1 MLYKVQKIISIDKY
15 SIVCQLNTGIKKKI
29 EILPLIENHA
39 HLNGINQLK
48 DKSIFEKVAI
58 GTMGEL
64 FWENIILSKSN
75 EKWNY
80 DISPEYIYNKGL
92 SID

>member
-1 MLYKVQKIISIDKY
+1 MLYKVQKIIAIQNY
-15 SIVCQLNTGIKKKI
+15 SIVCQLNTGIKKRI

-64 FWENIILSKSN
+64 FWENLILSKSN

-80 DISPEYIYNKGL
+80 DISPEYIYNQGQ

>member
-1 MLYKVQKIISIDKY
+1 MMYKVQKIIEINQY
-15 SIVCQLNTGIKKKI
+15 AIVCQLNTGIKKKI

-48 DKSIFEKVAI
+48 EKAIFEKVAI

-64 FWENIILSKSN
+64 YWENLILSKSN

-80 DISPEYIYNKGL
+80 DISPEYIYNFGL
-92 SID
+92 ALD

>member
-1 MLYKVQKIISIDKY
+1 MMYKVHKIIQIDDFA
-15 SIVCQLNTGIKKKI
+15 IVCQLNNGLQKRI
-29 EILPLIENHA
+29 EILPLIEKHA

-48 DKSIFEKVAI
+48 VKAVFEKVNI

-64 FWENIILSKSN
+64 YWENLIISKSN
-75 EKWNY
+75 EMWNY
-80 DISPEYIYNKGL
+80 DISPEYIYNNGV

>member
-1 MLYKVQKIISIDKY
+1 MMYKVSKILQIEQY

-29 EILPLIENHA
+29 EILPLIEIHS

-48 DKSIFEKVAI
+48 DKSIFDKVAI

-64 FWENIILSKSN
+64 FWEHLIISKSN

-80 DISPEYIYNKGL
+80 DISPEYIYNFGL
-92 SID
+92 SLD